1 MAHFAPVVVVLAKY
15 AAFALFDTNA
25 SCLLR
30 TQGFATKHPANPLL
44 VQDRPWEV
52 RLDNSYPNVAYDG
65 GSRRYEL
72 FYSNG
77 GLQVLEYA
85 NSSDGIHWRKPK
97 LGIFDLD
104 AADVPELKG
113 YSTANKRSI

>member
-1 MAHFAPVVVVLAKY
+1 MAHFAPVVVLAKY

-52 RLDNSYPNVAYDG
+52 RLDNSYPNVVYDG

-72 FYSNG
+72 FCSRMSRNRSASSGASG
-77 GLQVLEYA
+77 GRDSGPAALG
-85 NSSDGIHWRKPK
+85 SS
-97 LGIFDLD
+97 L
-104 AADVPELKG
+104 
-113 YSTANKRSI
+113 